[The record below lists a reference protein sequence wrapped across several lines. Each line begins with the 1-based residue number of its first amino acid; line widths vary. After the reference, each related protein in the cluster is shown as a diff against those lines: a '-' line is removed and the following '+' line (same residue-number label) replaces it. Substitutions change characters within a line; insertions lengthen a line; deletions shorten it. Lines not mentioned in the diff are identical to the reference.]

1 MEDAPLAHRANAL
14 TEAVEKKEWMLR
26 HLDGGYLVADGLTKQ
41 LAGTLHERL
50 IKELLLR
57 DGREA
62 AVDVSE
68 AAQSGC
74 P

>member
-1 MEDAPLAHRANAL
+1 MGATWA
-14 TEAVEKKEWMLR
+14 
-26 HLDGGYLVADGLTKQ
+26 ADGLTNQ